1 MTGAALE
8 ELDRA
13 LDALER
19 LARADGRPSR
29 HEARAILVP
38 LGTALAEG
46 AKGTEARIAR
56 LRQAVERLR
65 ESWEAAVH
73 EELSLAC
80 AEHVQAVDP
89 RYLGLPDY
97 DFDYTVGARARL
109 QARLRAAEALGIEAP
124 RPLWLQVEQ
133 ADAVLKD
140 YLRAREPGS
149 EGGGNGSS
157 RP

>member
-13 LDALER
+13 LDALEQ
-19 LARADGRPSR
+19 LVRADGRPSR

-46 AKGTEARIAR
+46 GEGTKARIAR
-56 LRQAVERLR
+56 LRAAVERLR

-89 RYLGLPDY
+89 RYLGLSDY
-97 DFDYTVGARARL
+97 DFDYTVEARARL

-124 RPLWLQVEQ
+124 RALWLRVEE
-133 ADAVLKD
+133 ADAILED
-140 YLRAREPGS
+140 YLRARETGS
-149 EGGGNGSS
+149 KGGGNGSA
-157 RP
+157 RL